1 MRHDRWFI
9 LPLSLACAIAVDA
22 ASASELPAHAALDLP
37 DASPP
42 ASPDAPADAPARV
55 VAAAGDAPRTGADD
69 AGDLDTIRVFGAPRP
84 RRALPGTVDTLD
96 GDTLRDG
103 QRRVHL
109 SEALQRVPGLSGFD
123 RNNYAQ
129 DLQIQSRGFGARS
142 TFGIRGIR
150 LIVDGI
156 PASAAD
162 GQGQAATFPL
172 DTLDR
177 IDILRAPL
185 ALQYGNASG
194 GAIVGESVLD
204 GLPAHSLD
212 AWAGS
217 HGSRRLALRTDGGAR
232 EWRWRASAS
241 AFETDG
247 VRPQSAAE
255 RRQFNAIAE
264 WSPRAAGRLRI
275 VVNSLRQPEAEDP
288 LGLDRASY
296 ARDPDGTAAAASIFD
311 TRKRTAEDQLGLD
324 WRHDGDGT
332 AWWAGLWR
340 TRREVMQVLSI
351 PVAAQRAPSSAGG
364 VIDVA
369 RDSTGVN
376 AGLRR
381 DWSAL
386 ALTAG
391 IDAVRLDEA
400 RRGFENHVL
409 QSGPGVPA
417 APVPGVRG
425 RLRRDERNRVDTL
438 DAHLLADLRLGED
451 WSALAGVRR
460 SWLRF
465 RSDDRY
471 IAPGNGDDSGG
482 VRRAETAVSLGVS
495 RLWADGEA
503 FAAWGSGYETP
514 TLNETAY
521 RADGGAGFNVALRP
535 ARTRSAEA
543 GLRWRF
549 GGAGAGALSVAQTD
563 AGDGRDAP
571 RGPHALSLSV
581 YRIDGRDEIVPAT
594 SSGGRS
600 SFVNAGRTR
609 REGAELALSGP
620 IGGAWRYVLAAS
632 AIDARFTE
640 RYTFIAS
647 GAQRTVPAGNRVP
660 GIPRGDLYAELAW
673 ASPADRWR
681 VAAEALAVG
690 EVAVDDLNS
699 DAAAGYA
706 RFALRAEWR
715 GQPRAQGPRLGA
727 FARVDNLFD
736 RRHVGSVIVNEAN
749 ARFFEPA
756 SGRTWTMGLRA
767 DW

>member
-1 MRHDRWFI
+1 MIRIRLIPIEWVRIQWVPIQWMRIDLVHPCRM
-9 LPLSLACAIAVDA
+9 PLAVSLCLA
-22 ASASELPAHAALDLP
+22 ASTASGSE
-37 DASPP
+37 P
-42 ASPDAPADAPARV
+42 ASPVTPATSPQTAVELDRV
-55 VAAAGDAPRTGADD
+55 QVVGTR
-69 AGDLDTIRVFGAPRP
+69 LS
-84 RRALPGTVDTLD
+84 RRMLPGSVDSLE

-109 SEALQRVPGLSGFD
+109 SEALQRVPGVSGFD

-204 GLPAHSLD
+204 GLPAHAVD
-212 AWAGS
+212 AWVGS
-217 HGSRRLALRTDGGAR
+217 HASRRVALRSDGGAR
-232 EWRWRASAS
+232 DWRWRASAS

-247 VRPQSAAE
+247 VRAQSAAE

-264 WSPRAAGRLRI
+264 WSPSDAGRLRV
-275 VVNSLRQPEAEDP
+275 VVNSLRQPEAQDP

-296 ARDPDGTAAAASIFD
+296 TRDPDGTAAAALTFD

-324 WRHDGDGT
+324 WRHDGDDT
-332 AWWAGLWR
+332 AWWAGGWR

-351 PVAAQRAPSSAGG
+351 PVAAQRAPTSAGG
-364 VIDVA
+364 VIDLA

-381 DWSAL
+381 AWSAV
-386 ALTAG
+386 ALTLG
-391 IDAVRLDEA
+391 MEAVRLDEA
-400 RRGFENHVL
+400 RRGFENYTG
-409 QSGPGVPA
+409 SA
-417 APVPGVRG
+417 TAPTLGVRG
-425 RLRRDERNRVDTL
+425 ALRRDERNRVDTL
-438 DAHLLADLRLGED
+438 DAHVLADVALGED

-471 IAPGNGDDSGG
+471 VVPGNGDDSGG
-482 VRRAETAVSLGVS
+482 VRRAETAASLGLS
-495 RLWADGEA
+495 RRWTNGEA
-503 FAAWGSGYETP
+503 FVAWGSGYETP

-521 RADGGAGFNVALRP
+521 RPDGGAGFNVALRP
-535 ARTRSAEA
+535 ARTRSAEL

-549 GGAGAGALSVAQTD
+549 AAADDGVDDDSGNDDAAQAGRGQA
-563 AGDGRDAP
+563 DAP
-571 RGPHALSLSV
+571 HVLSLSL

-609 REGAELALSGP
+609 REGVELGLSGP
-620 IGGAWRYVLAAS
+620 LGSAWRYTLAAS
-632 AIDARFTE
+632 VIDARFTE
-640 RYTFIAS
+640 TYRFTAN
-647 GAQRTVPAGNRVP
+647 GAVRTVPAGNRVP
-660 GIPRGDLYAELAW
+660 GIPRGDAYADVAW

-681 VAAEALAVG
+681 VAVEALAVG
-690 EVAVDDLNS
+690 EVAVDDSNS
-699 DAAAGYA
+699 DSAAGHV

-715 GQPRAQGPRLGA
+715 GQARARGPRLGA

-736 RRHVGSVIVNEAN
+736 HRHVGSVIVNEGN
-749 ARFFEPA
+749 ARYFEPA
-756 SGRTWTMGLRA
+756 AGRTWTVGIRA
-767 DW
+767 DWE

>member
-1 MRHDRWFI
+1 MRHERWFI
-9 LPLSLACAIAVDA
+9 LPLSFACAVVVDV
-22 ASASELPAHAALDLP
+22 ASAFEPPAHAALDPP
-37 DASPP
+37 DAQ
-42 ASPDAPADAPARV
+42 ADAPADAPA
-55 VAAAGDAPRTGADD
+55 DD
-69 AGDLDTIRVFGAPRP
+69 ARDLDTIRIFGAPRP

-96 GDTLRDG
+96 GATLRDG

-109 SEALQRVPGLSGFD
+109 SEALQRVPGVSGFD

-204 GLPAHSLD
+204 GLPAHALD

-217 HGSRRLALRTDGGAR
+217 HGSRRIALRSDGGAR
-232 EWRWRASAS
+232 DWRWRASAS

-247 VRPQSAAE
+247 FRAQSAAE

-264 WSPRAAGRLRI
+264 WSPSDAARLRV
-275 VVNSLRQPEAEDP
+275 VVNSLRQPEAQDP

-296 ARDPDGTAAAASIFD
+296 ARDPDGTAAAALAFD

-324 WRHDGDGT
+324 WRHDGQAT
-332 AWWAGLWR
+332 TWWAGAWR
-340 TRREVMQVLSI
+340 TRREVMQGLSI
-351 PVAAQRAPSSAGG
+351 PVAAQRAPTSAGG

-369 RDSTGVN
+369 RDSTGLN

-386 ALTAG
+386 ALTVGVEA
-391 IDAVRLDEA
+391 ARLDEV
-400 RRGFENHVL
+400 RRGFENYTG
-409 QSGPGVPA
+409 SAA
-417 APVPGVRG
+417 APTLGVRG
-425 RLRRDERNRVDTL
+425 ALRRDERNRVDTL
-438 DAHLLADLRLGED
+438 DAHLLADVRLGEH
-451 WSALAGVRR
+451 WSGLVGVRR
-460 SWLRF
+460 AWLRF

-471 IAPGNGDDSGG
+471 LAPGNGDDSGG
-482 VRRAETAVSLGVS
+482 VRRAETAVSVGLS
-495 RLWADGEA
+495 RQWTHGEA
-503 FAAWGSGYETP
+503 FAAWGRGYETP

-521 RADGGAGFNVALRP
+521 RPDGGAGFNIALRP
-535 ARTRSAEA
+535 ARTRSAEL

-549 GGAGAGALSVAQTD
+549 GTAGDAAGALRAP
-563 AGDGRDAP
+563 AG
-571 RGPHALSLSV
+571 GPHRLSLSV

-594 SSGGRS
+594 SGGGRS
-600 SFVNAGRTR
+600 SFVNAGGTR
-609 REGAELALSGP
+609 REGVEVGLSGP
-620 IGGAWRYVLAAS
+620 LGRAWRYTLAAS

-640 RYTFIAS
+640 TYGFLAN
-647 GAQRTVPAGNRVP
+647 GAVRTVPAGSRVP
-660 GIPRGDLYAELAW
+660 GIPRGEVYADVGW

-681 VAAEALAVG
+681 IAAEALAVG
-690 EVAVDDLNS
+690 EVAVDDINS
-699 DAAAGYA
+699 DTAAGHV
-706 RFALRAEWR
+706 RVALRAEWR
-715 GQPRAQGPRLGA
+715 GQARASGPRLGA

-736 RRHVGSVIVNEAN
+736 HRHVGSVIVNEGN

-756 SGRTWTMGLRA
+756 SGRTWTVGLRA

>member
-1 MRHDRWFI
+1 MSRFRLS
-9 LPLSLACAIAVDA
+9 LPLLLWPLSFACTPPADA
-22 ASASELPAHAALDLP
+22 ASRDAPSEVPPSRAQPAP
-37 DASPP
+37 PP
-42 ASPDAPADAPARV
+42 APAPSPAPVPAQ
-55 VAAAGDAPRTGADD
+55 TQT
-69 AGDLDTIRVFGAPRP
+69 LETIRIFGAPRS

-96 GDTLRDG
+96 GAALRDG

-129 DLQIQSRGFGARS
+129 DLQVQSRGFGARS

-150 LIVDGI
+150 LVVDGI

-217 HGSRRLALRTDGGAR
+217 DGSRRLALRTDGGAR

-247 VRPQSAAE
+247 FRAQSAAE

-264 WSPRAAGRLRI
+264 WVPSAAGRLRV
-275 VVNSLRQPEAEDP
+275 VVNSLRQPEAQDP
-288 LGLDRASY
+288 LGLDRANY
-296 ARDPDGTAAAASIFD
+296 ARDPDGTAAAAQVFD

-332 AWWAGLWR
+332 AWWAGIWR

-351 PVAAQRAPSSAGG
+351 PVAAQRAPTSAGG

-381 DWSAL
+381 DWPAL

-400 RRGFENHVL
+400 RRGFENYVL
-409 QSGPGVPA
+409 QAGPGVSA
-417 APVPGVRG
+417 APVLGVRG
-425 RLRRDERNRVDTL
+425 RLRRDERNRVDTF

-451 WSALAGVRR
+451 WSVLAGARR

-535 ARTRSAEA
+535 ARTRSAEV

-549 GGAGAGALSVAQTD
+549 GAAGGVLQANAVDERERT
-563 AGDGRDAP
+563 

-600 SFVNAGRTR
+600 SFVNAGGTR

-620 IGGAWRYVLAAS
+620 LGGAWRYALAAS

-640 RYTFIAS
+640 RYTFAS
-647 GAQRTVPAGNRVP
+647 AGAPRTVPAGNRVP

-681 VAAEALAVG
+681 LATEALAVG

-699 DAAAGYA
+699 DTAAGYV
-706 RFALRAEWR
+706 RFSLRAEWR
-715 GQPRAQGPRLGA
+715 GRGHAGGPRLGA
-727 FARVDNLFD
+727 FARVDNIFD
-736 RRHVGSVIVNEAN
+736 RRHVGSVIVNEGN
-749 ARFFEPA
+749 ARYFEPA
-756 SGRTWTMGLRA
+756 AGRTWTFGLRA